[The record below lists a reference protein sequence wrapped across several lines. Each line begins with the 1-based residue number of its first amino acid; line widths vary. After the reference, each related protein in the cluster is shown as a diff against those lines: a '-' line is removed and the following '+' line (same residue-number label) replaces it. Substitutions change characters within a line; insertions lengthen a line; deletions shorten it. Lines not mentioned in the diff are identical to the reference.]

1 MGFPETFKALSD
13 PARREIL
20 TMLRSGRKS
29 AGEIAAQF
37 DMTGATVSY
46 HLKQL
51 KNAELVHET
60 REKNFIYYTLNT
72 SVFEEIMLWTAQFIS
87 HSDSKG
93 EELEDNYEKDID

>member
-13 PARREIL
+13 PVRREIL

-51 KNAELVHET
+51 KNAELVYET

-72 SVFEEIMLWTAQFIS
+72 SVFEEIMMWTAQFIS

-93 EELEDNYEKDID
+93 EELEDNHEKDVD

>member
-51 KNAELVHET
+51 KNAELVYET

-72 SVFEEIMLWTAQFIS
+72 SVFEEIMMWTAQFIS

-93 EELEDNYEKDID
+93 EELEDNYEKDVD

>member
-20 TMLRSGRKS
+20 TMLREGRKS
-29 AGEIAAQF
+29 AGEIAAKF

-51 KNAELVHET
+51 KNAELVYET

-72 SVFEEIMLWTAQFIS
+72 SVFEEIMMWTAQFIS

-93 EELEDNYEKDID
+93 EELEDNYEKDVD

>member
-51 KNAELVHET
+51 KNAELVYET

-72 SVFEEIMLWTAQFIS
+72 SVFEEIMMWTAQFIS
-87 HSDSKG
+87 HSNSKG
-93 EELEDNYEKDID
+93 EELEDNYEKDVD